1 MLATMNDKMFHVKH
15 PSGCIDVIVV
25 GAGHAGCEAAAA
37 AARRGA
43 RVRLITQNLD
53 TIAKMSCNPAVG
65 GIGKSHLVKE
75 VDALGGLMGI
85 CADKA
90 AIQYRVLNQRKGPAV
105 HSTRAQCDRRIY
117 HIAMRELL
125 DKQDNL
131 SLHQGSINDLIFDG
145 DSVVGVVDELGVAHY
160 ARAVVLT
167 TGTFLGGLIH
177 IGDKKFSAG
186 RSGDAGINGLT
197 QELYQKKLRLG
208 RLKTGTPPRLDK
220 NSIAWSELDL
230 QPGEY
235 DALPFSYMNSVVT
248 KSQIPCA
255 ITRTTQK
262 THDIIRKNLSRSPMY
277 SGDIESK
284 GPRYCPSI
292 EDKVVRFSDKDSHQI
307 FLEPEGKDHAEVYPN
322 GISTSLPIDVQ
333 WKVIRSIP
341 GLENALIIRP
351 GYAIEYDYV
360 DPTELKATLE
370 CKKVAGLFHA
380 GQINGTTGYEEAA
393 AQGLLAGIN
402 AAALACDL
410 KAWIPARSEAYLGVM
425 VDDLVTKG
433 ISEPYRMFTSRA
445 EFRLYLREDNAD
457 LRLGV
462 IAMDLGLYNKDHL
475 EYYHKRA
482 SQVQSMIEQAK
493 SMMIGSGKAW
503 SERLGSL
510 DLPVTKQGIYLP
522 AYCHRQDV
530 DINQALKLLEGH
542 ENLCIQD
549 KASLKAEIH
558 YDGYLDK
565 QAIEVQR
572 FKDMEGRKIPE
583 GLDYTKVKGLSI
595 ECQQKLKD
603 MKPSSLGHAI
613 RISGVTPA
621 AVTCLMIYLHQK
633 EVG

>member
-1 MLATMNDKMFHVKH
+1 MFHVKH
-15 PSGCIDVIVV
+15 PDGSIDVIVV
-25 GAGHAGCEAAAA
+25 GAGHAGCEAAAS

-43 RVRLITQNLD
+43 KVRLITQNLD
-53 TIAKMSCNPAVG
+53 TIAKMSCNPAIG

-85 CADKA
+85 CADKS

-105 HSTRAQCDRRIY
+105 RSTRAQCDRRLY
-117 HIAMRELL
+117 HIEMRKLL
-125 DKQDNL
+125 DQQVNL
-131 SLHQGSINDLIFDG
+131 SLHQGSINELIFDG
-145 DSVVGVVDELGVAHY
+145 DRVVGVVDELGISHY
-160 ARAVVLT
+160 AKSVILT

-177 IGDKKFSAG
+177 VGNKKFSAG
-186 RSGDAGINGLT
+186 RSGDAGIDGLT
-197 QELYQKKLRLG
+197 QELYQKELRLG

-220 NSIAWSELDL
+220 NSIAWNVLQQ

-235 DALPFSYMNSVVT
+235 DVLPFSGMNCSVT
-248 KSQIPCA
+248 QDQIPCA
-255 ITRTTQK
+255 ITRTTKK
-262 THDIIRKNLSRSPMY
+262 THDIIRENLSRSPMY

-292 EDKVVRFSDKDSHQI
+292 EDKVVRFADKDSHQI
-307 FLEPEGKDHAEVYPN
+307 FLEPEGRDHAEVYPN

-333 WKVIRSIP
+333 WQVVRSIP

-360 DPTELKATLE
+360 DPTELKPTLE
-370 CKKVAGLFHA
+370 CKKVSGLFHA

-393 AQGLLAGIN
+393 AQGILAGIN

-410 KAWIPARSEAYLGVM
+410 ESWVPDRSEAYLGVM

-433 ISEPYRMFTSRA
+433 VSEPYRMFTSRA

-457 LRLGV
+457 LRLGMAAV
-462 IAMDLGLYNKDHL
+462 RLGLYDEARL
-475 EYYHKRA
+475 YFY
-482 SQVQSMIEQAK
+482 SQREARVQSIIKKAK
-493 SMMIGSGKAW
+493 AMMIGSGKVWA
-503 SERLGSL
+503 ERLQDL
-510 DLPVTKQGIYLP
+510 DLPVTQQGIYLP

-530 DINQALKLLEGH
+530 DINKALKLLEGCKD
-542 ENLCIQD
+542 LSVQD
-549 KASLKAEIH
+549 MASLKSEIH

-572 FKDMEGRKIPE
+572 FKDMEGRKIPSA
-583 GLDYTKVKGLSI
+583 LDYTQVKGLSI
-595 ECQQKLKD
+595 ECQQKLAD
-603 MKPSSLGHAI
+603 VQPENLGQAI

-633 EVG
+633 EAVS